1 MRWTEAQVIELISE
15 IFETRKDI
23 SPKGIGDDC
32 AVIDLSCADKG
43 YALITTD
50 ASVEN
55 IHFNLEWMTLADA
68 AYRCMTSNI
77 SDIAAMGGYA
87 GAFTLAL
94 GLKAQHELDEIREAI
109 YAIKTC
115 IQEHSLDKCWLIGG
129 DVVRSEHT
137 FFSITLLASKPA
149 WPLIYRNGAEPGDCI
164 LVVGNI
170 GMSAAGLEILASKCD
185 LDKNNAIFQPFTQA
199 FKRPRACTQLG
210 PAIAQKQLATAMMD
224 ISDGIHTD
232 LTRLLNQSQCA
243 AQIDLE
249 SFKPSPDMISV
260 AEILHANPID
270 WMTCGG
276 EDFGLLMTCKEK
288 NVRMIEALARECNLP
303 CIIIGKCIPGN
314 GISWRLFGKT
324 VEKINTGFVHF

>member
-1 MRWTEAQVIELISE
+1 MRWTEAQVIEFIE
-15 IFETRKDI
+15 ETFETRKDI

-32 AVIDLSCADKG
+32 AVIDFSGADKG

-50 ASVEN
+50 ASVEHV
-55 IHFNLEWMTLADA
+55 HFNLDWMTLADA

-77 SDIAAMGGYA
+77 SDIAAMGAYA

-94 GLKAQHELDEIREAI
+94 GLNPRHDADEIREAI
-109 YAIKTC
+109 CAIKSC
-115 IQEHSLDKCWLIGG
+115 IQDHGLDKCWLIGG

-137 FFSITLLASKPA
+137 FFSITLLAENPS
-149 WPLIYRNGAEPGDCI
+149 WPLIYRNGAQPGDFI
-164 LVVGNI
+164 LAVGNI
-170 GMSAAGLEILASKCD
+170 GMSAAGLDILSSKHHV
-185 LDKNNAIFQPFTQA
+185 DKEKKLFQTFVQA

-210 PAIAQKQLATAMMD
+210 PAIAQNQLATAMMD
-224 ISDGIHTD
+224 ISDGIYSD
-232 LTRLLNQSQCA
+232 LTRLLHQSHCA

-249 SFKPSPDMISV
+249 SFTPSPEMRTA

-288 NVRMIEALARECNLP
+288 NVKIIDALARECRLP
-303 CIIIGKCIPGN
+303 CLNIGKCIPGT
-314 GISWRLFGKT
+314 GISWQLHGKT
-324 VEKINTGFVHF
+324 IDKVNTGFLHF